1 MNTLSRTITGT
12 IVTILGILVIL
23 GSTKEL
29 WEALIFGIPITI
41 IGIYII
47 FNKKEDFIERI
58 KKSRRKKNGQL
69 IYYLNILFLLFQM
82 KLEHLVLIHYLE
94 SLEFIHMLGKSMSL
108 LMQINFY
115 TIKRQKMDKF

>member
-23 GSTKEL
+23 GYTKEL

-47 FNKKEDFIERI
+47 LNKKEDFIERI
-58 KKSRRKKNGQL
+58 KKSRRK
-69 IYYLNILFLLFQM
+69 
-82 KLEHLVLIHYLE
+82 
-94 SLEFIHMLGKSMSL
+94 
-108 LMQINFY
+108 
-115 TIKRQKMDKF
+115 

>member
-12 IVTILGILVIL
+12 IVTLFGILIIA
-23 GSTKEL
+23 GYTKEL

-58 KKSRRKKNGQL
+58 KKSRRK
-69 IYYLNILFLLFQM
+69 
-82 KLEHLVLIHYLE
+82 
-94 SLEFIHMLGKSMSL
+94 
-108 LMQINFY
+108 
-115 TIKRQKMDKF
+115 

>member
-12 IVTILGILVIL
+12 LVTILGILIIA
-23 GSTKEL
+23 GYTKEL

-58 KKSRRKKNGQL
+58 KKSRRK
-69 IYYLNILFLLFQM
+69 
-82 KLEHLVLIHYLE
+82 
-94 SLEFIHMLGKSMSL
+94 
-108 LMQINFY
+108 
-115 TIKRQKMDKF
+115 

>member
-12 IVTILGILVIL
+12 LVTILGIFIIA
-23 GSTKEL
+23 GYTKEP

-58 KKSRRKKNGQL
+58 KKSRRK
-69 IYYLNILFLLFQM
+69 
-82 KLEHLVLIHYLE
+82 
-94 SLEFIHMLGKSMSL
+94 
-108 LMQINFY
+108 
-115 TIKRQKMDKF
+115 